1 MYPTNTCVFGMWHP
15 LECILL
21 SLDKKDAE
29 KASIARN
36 GEELLSQFYEST
48 TELSLKSLRYCIF
61 HTKVATAT
69 TSVTPE
75 TLPPTSNAAI
85 LHSYRTY
92 HQTQLCKGE
101 SIDPLG
107 QGFSIQKGRMM
118 PGTMTEPPAS
128 PNVLQIVRCSCK
140 TGCKTMT
147 CSCRKHGLKCTDSCK
162 ECRGVF
168 CVNCQE
174 VDLDIFYP
182 HD

>member
-92 HQTQLCKGE
+92 HQTQLWKGE

-107 QGFSIQKGRMM
+107 
-118 PGTMTEPPAS
+118 
-128 PNVLQIVRCSCK
+128 
-140 TGCKTMT
+140 
-147 CSCRKHGLKCTDSCK
+147 
-162 ECRGVF
+162 
-168 CVNCQE
+168 
-174 VDLDIFYP
+174 
-182 HD
+182 